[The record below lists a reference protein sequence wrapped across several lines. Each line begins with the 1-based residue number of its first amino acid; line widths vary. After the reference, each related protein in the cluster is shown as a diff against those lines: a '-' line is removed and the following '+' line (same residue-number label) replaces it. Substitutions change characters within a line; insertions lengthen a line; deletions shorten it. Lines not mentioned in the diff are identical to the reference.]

1 MWDTQSE
8 EASELKS
15 KGSPRERGQRK
26 QSLCG
31 CGRILRISSVT
42 GGGKEEPAREEEK
55 GPE

>member
-15 KGSPRERGQRK
+15 KGSPRERR
-26 QSLCG
+26 QSKESPCG
-31 CGRILRISSVT
+31 YGRILRISRVK

>member
-15 KGSPRERGQRK
+15 KGSPRERGQSK
-26 QSLCG
+26 ESPCG
-31 CGRILRISSVT
+31 CGRILRISSVK